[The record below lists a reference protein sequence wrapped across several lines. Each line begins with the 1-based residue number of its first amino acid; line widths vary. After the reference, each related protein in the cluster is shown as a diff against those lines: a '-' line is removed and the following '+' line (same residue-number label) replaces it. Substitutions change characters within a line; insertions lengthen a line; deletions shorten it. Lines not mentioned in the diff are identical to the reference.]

1 MFLRGYGRKI
11 FKFPLCLC
19 WLPQGGWPQQWP
31 SLFVGPGRLKLHPLC
46 SMQRC
51 GLKLELCYCNSG
63 NEWMLFQTGLHPQV
77 DKLCPEPKDLSNWCF
92 VQMGNSSL
100 AFQQIVD
107 FYRKARVHFEGKE
120 EKKISP
126 LLKNSDFACEDW
138 GAQGLLK
145 PSCLTWVPV
154 IRKRWS
160 KTLFRSCDH
169 FEKSA

>member
-1 MFLRGYGRKI
+1 MGEKYSSSLSACAD
-11 FKFPLCLC
+11 FPRVD
-19 WLPQGGWPQQWP
+19 GH
-31 SLFVGPGRLKLHPLC
+31 SSGPLYLW
-46 SMQRC
+46 
-51 GLKLELCYCNSG
+51 GLADSNYTPFAPCRDVAWNWSFAIGIVEM
-63 NEWMLFQTGLHPQV
+63 NECCFRQV

-107 FYRKARVHFEGKE
+107 FYRKAQVHFEGKE

-145 PSCLTWVPV
+145 PSCLTWFSV

-160 KTLFRSCDH
+160 KTLFQCCDH